1 MTRTRW
7 DSFSTVTPLRDT
19 FDQVFEGFST
29 GRAGTV
35 CLTA

>member
-1 MTRTRW
+1 MTRTRS
-7 DSFSTVTPLRDT
+7 DPSSVETPLRDT
-19 FDQVFEGFST
+19 LDRMFEGFST